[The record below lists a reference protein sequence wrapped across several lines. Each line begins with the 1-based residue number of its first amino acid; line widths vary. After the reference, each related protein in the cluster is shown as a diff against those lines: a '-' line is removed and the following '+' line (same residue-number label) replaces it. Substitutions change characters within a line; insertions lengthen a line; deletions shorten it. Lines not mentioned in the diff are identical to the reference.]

1 MNQLYLLRHGLAVP
15 YGTPDIDDDDRPLTL
30 EGERRVRGVGRALK
44 RLKVKPDRIVTSPLP
59 RALRTAEIIAEVME
73 KPDLIEV
80 ADELRAHRDAA
91 SIQDWLKTRTEER
104 LMVVGHNPSLS
115 QLLGRLVVGPD
126 HPSIGDLHKA
136 GVAALRSDG
145 GHLYRVDWIARPK
158 LFRI

>member
-15 YGTPDIDDDDRPLTL
+15 YGTADIADDDRPLTSK
-30 EGERRVRGVGRALK
+30 GEQRVRSVGRALK
-44 RLKVKPDRIVTSPLP
+44 RLKVKLDRIVTSPLP
-59 RALRTAEIIAEVME
+59 RAYRTAEIVAEVLG
-73 KPDLIEV
+73 KSDRIEV
-80 ADELRAHRDAA
+80 ADELRAHQDAA
-91 SIQDWLKTRTEER
+91 SVQEWLKTRTEER

-136 GVAALRSDG
+136 GLASLQSDDRI
-145 GHLYRVDWIARPK
+145 LYRIDWIARPR